1 MSETEQFIEQLKK
14 DRYSRINQPLD
25 TKQAI
30 LLQKELNDNEFATI
44 PDSFMQIL
52 HVSNGISCN
61 SSVVLGSFEQDPLK
75 DIVSQNIRFDT
86 DKNTLL
92 LGISEMD
99 LFVYKPQNKVY
110 QIIDR
115 EDMEVLDEYDEDKL
129 LKALSAFLKI
139 SYE

>member
-1 MSETEQFIEQLKK
+1 MIKTEHFIEQLKK
-14 DRYSRINQPLD
+14 NRYSRINTPLD

-52 HVSNGISCN
+52 HTSNGISCD
-61 SSVVLGSFEQDPLK
+61 SAVILGTYTNDPLK

-99 LFVYKPQNKVY
+99 LLVYKPQEKIY
-110 QIIDR
+110 QIVDR
-115 EDMEVLDEYDEDKL
+115 DDADVLDEYDEGNL